1 MLLLFVG
8 GVMNLWW
15 LSALT
20 IFVVLE
26 KLTGRWSQGTRLSG
40 VLLLAAAV
48 WILGYGMTAP

>member
-15 LSALT
+15 LSVLT

-26 KLTGRWSQGTRLSG
+26 KLTAQWSQGTRLSG
-40 VLLLAAAV
+40 VLLLAAGV
-48 WILGYGMTAP
+48 WILRHGTMV